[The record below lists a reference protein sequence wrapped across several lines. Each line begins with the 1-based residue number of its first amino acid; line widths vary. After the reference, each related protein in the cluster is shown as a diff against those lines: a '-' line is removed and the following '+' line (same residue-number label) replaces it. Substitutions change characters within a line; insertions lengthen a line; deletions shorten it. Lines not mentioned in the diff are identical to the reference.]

1 MSMGLHVR
9 LREGGFSSKHII
21 ITTRLVIYK
30 VTSFSKLWWNNGKN
44 LKWVIWN
51 SESNCKLMSLQAIYW
66 VLYNG

>member
-9 LREGGFSSKHII
+9 LREGGFSSKNII

-66 VLYNG
+66 VLYNY